1 MWILSQ
7 ESHIRVTKL
16 FEFVREL
23 KEEILTMS
31 NFYNDID

>member
-1 MWILSQ
+1 MWILNKD
-7 ESHIRVTKL
+7 SHIRVTEPL
-16 FEFVREL
+16 EFVREL